1 MKFDI
6 KKLIPHVV
14 AVVIFLVV
22 ALIFCKPA
30 FEGKVLNAHDN
41 LGWKGM
47 AQQSFEQKEKS
58 GHFPKWTNSMF
69 SGMPTYQI
77 ALEGTHKVS
86 FHYVSYVLT
95 LGLPKP
101 ANFFFLACLSF
112 YLLALVLGINP
123 WIAVMGALS
132 YAYST
137 YEIGRAHV

>member
-1 MKFDI
+1 MNFDF
-6 KKLIPHVV
+6 KKLIPHAIAV
-14 AVVIFLVV
+14 AVFIVV
-22 ALIFCKPA
+22 ALIYCKPA

-41 LGWKGM
+41 IGWKGM
-47 AQQSFEQKEKS
+47 AQQSFEQKEKL

-101 ANFFFLACLSF
+101 ANFFFLACWSF
-112 YLLALVLGINP
+112 YLFAWPLVI
-123 WIAVMGALS
+123 S
-132 YAYST
+132 
-137 YEIGRAHV
+137 H